1 MCGSCIL
8 FGVVDGVG
16 GMAGSGYIGHFA
28 VLRDMVVVAV
38 VGDSGVVGV
47 MDELEGSGKRRFSV
61 RVVGSAIGVRV
72 REGGSED

>member
-47 MDELEGSGKRRFSV
+47 MDELGREWEGTIL
-61 RVVGSAIGVRV
+61 GSSSR
-72 REGGSED
+72 

>member
-1 MCGSCIL
+1 M
-8 FGVVDGVG
+8 DGVG

-47 MDELEGSGKRRFSV
+47 MDELGRDDSRF
-61 RVVGSAIGVRV
+61 
-72 REGGSED
+72 E